1 MSRES
6 FRAFLLLSKIGC
18 KLLPMSLLG
27 PASSLPDSKSLSL
40 VLSCLG
46 LAPVPAAP
54 EQAELSLLGGLT
66 LALDIG
72 VNALLI
78 RILDYHVRVPRLKA
92 QS

>member
-46 LAPVPAAP
+46 LAPAAP